1 MKKCLSRLLCFWLMA
16 VMLLSH
22 SPRGAAYETGQPF
35 SPDLSGLIKDPEN
48 RRYMQMMVD
57 YAVRNDPAVGKTLEE
72 GYSAVFLFEGCSDN
86 MAHPDLSDISYY
98 RVSAVCL
105 AVRLDARGEPY
116 LAYFNQDCSTLPDRP
131 LEYGAWELEDVGEVG
146 PATVCDGTYE
156 LYSIKHGGAYEALH
170 VRTSE
175 EDDKVSAVYMTPEGF
190 VTARA
195 DQINIHT
202 RNVNHT
208 IQGAMWSA
216 GCILVGAGDFG
227 VFTELM
233 ESTYYATYDTFRTG
247 RRVGTLTIDRQ
258 CLKEK
263 LYELYEDTDAV
274 DMLLAASRR
283 TRPETYLNRCRAE
296 ETFPESKSLWTT
308 KDVELMSLP
317 CSNATDA
324 RSVPLAA
331 LTDGEKVEVVGSVVN
346 PLGNLWYEVSWEG
359 RRCYLFSG
367 YAEEPGW
374 FSRVI
379 RRFFL

>member
-1 MKKCLSRLLCFWLMA
+1 MKKCLSCLLGFWMA
-16 VMLLSH
+16 AAVFLSVL
-22 SPRGAAYETGQPF
+22 PGAAAYEAGQSF
-35 SPDLSGLIKDPEN
+35 SPDLTELIKNPA
-48 RRYMQMMVD
+48 RRSYVQMMVD
-57 YAVRNDPAVGKTLEE
+57 YAIRNDPAVQQTLQD
-72 GYSAVFLFEGCSDN
+72 GYAAVFLFEGCSDN
-86 MAHPDLSDISYY
+86 MDHPDLSDISYY

-105 AVRLDARGEPY
+105 AVRLDAEGEPY
-116 LAYFNQDCSTLPDRP
+116 LAYFNRDCSTLPDRP
-131 LEYGAWELEDVGEVG
+131 LEYGAWELEEIGEVG

-156 LYSIKHGGAYEALH
+156 LYSTRHGGAYEALH

-175 EDDKVSAVYMTPEGF
+175 EDDKVSAVYMTPDGY

-233 ESTYYATYDTFRTG
+233 ESTYYAEYDTFRSG
-247 RRVGTLTIDRQ
+247 QRVGTLTIDRQ
-258 CLKEK
+258 CLKTK
-263 LYELYEDTDAV
+263 LYDLYESADAV
-274 DMLLAASRR
+274 DMLLAASRQIQ
-283 TRPETYLNRCRAE
+283 PEAYLSLCVEE
-296 ETFPESKSLWTT
+296 ETFPAGRQMWTT
-308 KDVELMSLP
+308 KAVELMSLP

-324 RSVPLAA
+324 RSVAVAA
-331 LTDGEKVEVVGSVVN
+331 LADGEELQITRSVLN
-346 PLGNLWYEVSWEG
+346 PRDNLWYEVNWKG
-359 RRCYLFSG
+359 RRCYIFSG

-379 RRFFL
+379 RRIFL